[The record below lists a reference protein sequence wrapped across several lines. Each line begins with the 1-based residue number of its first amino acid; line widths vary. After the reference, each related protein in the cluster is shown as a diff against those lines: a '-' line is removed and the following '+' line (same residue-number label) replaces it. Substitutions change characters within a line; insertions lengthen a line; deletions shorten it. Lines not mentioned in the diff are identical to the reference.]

1 MSIKYLLLVSSILC
15 TINKNHNIVL
25 IAKQFEQMIEE
36 LDIPIDRYIIELL
49 LTKEIITKNAKKLKG
64 CVWSEMEATKYK
76 EIQEEYHEWFDNNKI
91 TLLLWELNE

>member
-15 TINKNHNIVL
+15 TINKNHKIVL

-36 LDIPIDRYIIELL
+36 VDIPIDRYIIELF
-49 LTKEIITKNAKKLKG
+49 LTKEIITKNAENLKD
-64 CVWSEMEATKYK
+64 CVWSEMEVTQYK

-91 TLLLWELNE
+91 THYYGN